1 MDSAELEI
9 DRIINQSLESKQN
22 ESNLDNNSVMQNLVS
37 STDVSEDDNINSDS
51 IKAFNITLHQYLLV
65 DEEIKSLMQAV
76 RSRNEIKRNL
86 SNTLSIF
93 LKSKQIKKVDLD
105 GSYKGKRLEVEVKN
119 NKPAFTREK
128 VTEAI
133 LTQIKVEDE
142 LFDKIMTAISR
153 NDLIREMY
161 KIKITSEKKP
171 SKSSSKKTFSN
182 KKLDSQS
189 NELAEADN
197 LIGDIP

>member
-22 ESNLDNNSVMQNLVS
+22 ESNLDNNSVMQNLIS

>member
-1 MDSAELEI
+1 
-9 DRIINQSLESKQN
+9 
-22 ESNLDNNSVMQNLVS
+22 MQNLIS